1 MYYKCTND
9 QVNLLYST
17 ANQLVDYV
25 CIFVSFRLRSSWK
38 FECGSCCVRAAK
50 HGFHSHSHPYVL
62 HINFINYS
70 FLIGL
75 LCGFVVVFSAILSVN
90 IFWMFFFLRHSIS
103 GQLWYTTHLSKKSCH
118 QQLIIQMKEFSYYF
132 VRVRKKNHK
141 KSKANN
147 LLSGTKMTKISTS
160 AQPQHGFYVLAATG
174 NKSSSSFEL
183 TQFDHAN
190 LVNLVKTNIKAMAG
204 HPTVCLMDSIL
215 LTLTHFICIMCGS
228 LRKRT
233 I

>member
-1 MYYKCTND
+1 MW
-9 QVNLLYST
+9 L
-17 ANQLVDYV
+17 
-25 CIFVSFRLRSSWK
+25 
-38 FECGSCCVRAAK
+38 
-50 HGFHSHSHPYVL
+50 
-62 HINFINYS
+62 
-70 FLIGL
+70 L
-75 LCGFVVVFSAILSVN
+75 LCARSQARFPFTLTPICATYKLYQLFIFDWFAMWFCCRFFSHFIGQHFLDV
-90 IFWMFFFLRHSIS
+90 FFLRHSIS
-103 GQLWYTTHLSKKSCH
+103 GQLWYITHLSKKSCH